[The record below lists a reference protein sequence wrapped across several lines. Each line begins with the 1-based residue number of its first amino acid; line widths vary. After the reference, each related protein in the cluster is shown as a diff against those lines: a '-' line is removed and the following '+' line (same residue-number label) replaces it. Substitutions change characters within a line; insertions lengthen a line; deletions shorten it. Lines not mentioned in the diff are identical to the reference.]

1 MAALHFETLTDIF
14 HHATSSYGERELF
27 GTKRGG
33 AWHWM
38 TYREFGQEVDRMRGA
53 LAGLGVGRG
62 DAIAVI
68 ADNRVEWAVLAYASF
83 GLGAALVPMYEA
95 QSEKDW
101 EFIAEDCGARVLAV
115 ANTAILGKVKRFLAG
130 MPALEDIVLFDGD
143 AGGEAH
149 VHEYKE
155 LAAAGG
161 KHEEIA
167 ASAADTACI
176 IYTSGTT
183 GIPKGVVLSHGNIAS
198 NVTSGLS
205 VFPITKDDRSLS
217 FLPWAHSFGQ
227 VSELHC
233 LVAAGASMGLCE
245 SVNKIIDNLAEVRP
259 TILVS
264 VPRIFNRIY
273 GAVQKQMS
281 EKPQVVRS
289 LVSAAQRAVAKQR
302 DGKALSFGEGL
313 ILSLANRLVF
323 SKVRARFGGRLRYAI
338 SGGAAISRD
347 VAEFID
353 GLGITVYEGYGLT
366 ETSPGVTMNIPG
378 ARKIGSVGKPLP
390 GVTVKIDTASG
401 RRTEQ
406 GRDEGEIVVYGPNVM
421 QGYHHRDEETAA
433 VFTKDLVPG
442 KVGFRTGDM
451 GYLDADGFL
460 YITGR
465 IKEQYKLENGKYVVP
480 TPLEEDLK
488 LSPLIANVMVYGD
501 NRPYNVAL
509 VVANMEGVRAW
520 AEAEGVSLPATTE
533 AALELPKVR
542 EQFAR
547 EIKKYSEKFKG
558 FESVQDFALLE
569 GDFTTEN
576 GMLTPSLKL
585 KRRAVLEK
593 YGPLLDGLYK
603 KARPKSAAAVSA
615 A

>member
-1 MAALHFETLTDIF
+1 MAPHFDTLIDVF
-14 HHATSSYGERELF
+14 NHAKSSYADRDLF
-27 GTKRGG
+27 GTKKNG
-33 AWHWM
+33 AWQWM
-38 TYREFGQEVDRMRGA
+38 TYREFAQEVDRMRGA
-53 LAGLGVGRG
+53 LAGLGVGKG
-62 DAIAVI
+62 DAIAI
-68 ADNRVEWAVLAYASF
+68 ISDNRVEWAVMAYASF

-95 QSEKDW
+95 QLDKDW
-101 EFIAEDCGARVLAV
+101 EFIANDCGAKVLVV
-115 ANTAILGKVKRFLAG
+115 ASTAILEKTKPFLDT
-130 MPALEDIVLFDGD
+130 MPALKELILLSGD
-143 AGGEAH
+143 TGGAAH
-149 VHEYKE
+149 VHDYRKL
-155 LAAAGG
+155 LASGG
-161 KHEEIA
+161 EHEAIKPSPGE
-167 ASAADTACI
+167 TACL

-183 GIPKGVVLSHGNIAS
+183 GIPKGVVLSHANIAS
-198 NVTSGLS
+198 NVESGLS
-205 VFPITKDDRSLS
+205 VFPITKEDRSLS

-227 VSELHC
+227 TAELHC
-233 LVAAGASMGLCE
+233 LVAAGASMGICE
-245 SVNKIIDNLAEVRP
+245 SVSKILENLAEVRP

-273 GAVQKQMS
+273 GAVQKQIS
-281 EKPQVVRS
+281 EKPQLVRS
-289 LVSAAQRAVAKQR
+289 LVSAAQRAVGKQR
-302 DGKALSFGEGL
+302 DGKSLSFGEGL
-313 ILSLANRLVF
+313 ILGLANRLVF
-323 SKVRARFGGRLRYAI
+323 SKVRGRFGGRLRYAV

-366 ETSPGVTMNIPG
+366 ETSPAVAMNIPG

-390 GVTVKIDTASG
+390 GIVVKIDAASG
-401 RRTEQ
+401 KRTEE

-421 QGYHHRDEETAA
+421 QGYHKRDDETAA

-501 NRPYNVAL
+501 NRPHNVAL
-509 VVANMEGVRAW
+509 VVANLEAIRSW
-520 AEAEGVSLPATTE
+520 AEGEGVSLPPATQ
-533 AALELPKVR
+533 AILEHPKVR
-542 EQFAR
+542 ELYAR

-569 GDFTTEN
+569 SDFTTDN

-593 YGPLLDGLYK
+593 YGSVIDALYK
-603 KARPKSAAAVSA
+603 KGRPARSASATAA
-615 A
+615 